1 MQLALVLTHL
11 LHEISFSLLQLLAL
25 LIDNFHLGIKDE
37 FLTFDIKAVFGQIL
51 ETAVKI
57 ALHLSILGL

>member
-25 LIDNFHLGIKDE
+25 LIDNFHFGIKDE
-37 FLTFDIKAVFGQIL
+37 FLTFDLKAVFGQIL